1 MVRRIRKIIDRD
13 MQSLRLKLLKDL
25 EQVFDLAKNYVQ
37 AGTEIHS
44 EPAKILKKALGV
56 TGDIDEVTP
65 KQRQIWIR
73 VMAYTGQVM
82 NSLTKSFDESQ
93 VTKDLERLEKMINEA
108 MAKEKTGRPAAAS

>member
-1 MVRRIRKIIDRD
+1 MVRRIKKTVNRD

-25 EQVFDLAKNYVQ
+25 EQVFDLAKTYAS
-37 AGTEIHS
+37 AGTQPHGE
-44 EPAKILKKALGV
+44 EEAVKRALGQGKV
-56 TGDIDEVTP
+56 ATEEVTP

-82 NSLTKSFDESQ
+82 NSLTKSFDEAQ

-108 MAKEKTGRPAAAS
+108 MAKEKAGEDD